1 MTWTI
6 AKIAAA
12 GVLTAVPIAALGI
25 PVCAAANS
33 GGAAPIVLPAP
44 PPADPPPAPEPP
56 APSHNYEYYNPN
68 DYNDWWYNQG
78 ADGGGGGGGGG
89 G

>member
-1 MTWTI
+1 MTWTV

-12 GVLTAVPIAALGI
+12 GVLAAIPIAAVSI
-25 PVCAAANS
+25 PAYATENP
-33 GGAAPIVLPAP
+33 GGAPSVLPAP
-44 PPADPPPAPEPP
+44 PPADPPPGPEPP
-56 APSHNYEYYNPN
+56 APPGRNYEYYNPN

-89 G
+89 